1 MQLSSLRLQV
11 EQLEK
16 EKGEAN
22 ESLKEQN
29 ESLQNST

>member
-1 MQLSSLRLQV
+1 MQLNSLRLQMK
-11 EQLEK
+11 QLVK

>member
-1 MQLSSLRLQV
+1 MQLIFLRLQV
-11 EQLEK
+11 EQLAK

>member
-1 MQLSSLRLQV
+1 MQLNSLRLQMK
-11 EQLEK
+11 QLVK

-22 ESLKEQN
+22 EGLKEQN